1 MAKSICALM
10 ATIGVLLLFKI
21 SSNVKQ
27 TRDMQEIEMLHH
39 IACEK
44 NDSALL
50 QKADSLYISYT
61 ESIGK

>member
-1 MAKSICALM
+1 M

-27 TRDMQEIEMLHH
+27 IRDMQEIEMLHH